1 MGLLFKWLRVD
12 AHVNDDDGD
21 GDDNANGTGDGDGI
35 VNAISWTIWI
45 P

>member
-1 MGLLFKWLRVD
+1 MGLLFPWLRVD